1 MKRQYLMTNA
11 EFQRLYTENYESGVC
26 DFQEFYEK
34 VMQSINNKIDI
45 LVMNSNYFTMIKG
58 MCEAWEKNLE
68 MGNHKDQEI
77 SPVPTN
83 WANINDGK
91 KESIDPMNFE
101 GDE

>member
-1 MKRQYLMTNA
+1 MGIG
-11 EFQRLYTENYESGVC
+11 EFQRLYTENYENGVC
-26 DFQEFYEK
+26 DFYEFYEK

-58 MCEAWEKNLE
+58 LCEAWEKNLE

-77 SPVPTN
+77 ISVPKN
-83 WANINDGK
+83 KFRG
-91 KESIDPMNFE
+91 SVDPMDFQ

>member
-1 MKRQYLMTNA
+1 
-11 EFQRLYTENYESGVC
+11 
-26 DFQEFYEK
+26 
-34 VMQSINNKIDI
+34 
-45 LVMNSNYFTMIKG
+45 MIKG
-58 MCEAWEKNLE
+58 LCQAWEKNLE